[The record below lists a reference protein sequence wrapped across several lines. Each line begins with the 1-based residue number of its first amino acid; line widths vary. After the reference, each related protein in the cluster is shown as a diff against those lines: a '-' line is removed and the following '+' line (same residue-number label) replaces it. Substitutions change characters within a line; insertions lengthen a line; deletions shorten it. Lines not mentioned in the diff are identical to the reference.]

1 MDTNSIKKLDSKIDE
16 LLDIKI
22 NANEWFH
29 EQIKKDTKI
38 GKKYRISTF
47 VNGIKGEEYCGF
59 FGIIMSDGKKKYG
72 RYIRWL
78 NDFSGNGREIEIVF
92 KAAFEFVYITCVINT
107 KEIPVRANCHIRL
120 LPLNKIKFEQV
131 SDNEDDSYDSEEV
144 QINSEELT
152 HDEED
157 ILERNL
163 VWVFSMP
170 RSGTTWFATRLLS
183 YENHTMDEPKITR
196 EIITDENFVARRN
209 SVDYFLSNQYSEEWK
224 PLLRKMI
231 LNRIYMQFRDLS
243 NYIIIKEPHGS
254 FADIISDCMPKSRI
268 IVLLRDGRDVLDSKM
283 DGYMEGGWIS
293 QKAGKVLTE
302 QKRLEFLENEAKA
315 WKYGITSLMKIR
327 ENHSEELTY
336 VVRYEDLRLDAVPV
350 LKKVYGFLN
359 KDISDEKLQELVDR
373 YSFENIPRKWQGS
386 GKVVRSASP
395 GKWKENFT
403 EDEIKI
409 LNEIMMDK
417 LKEMGY
423 S

>member
-131 SDNEDDSYDSEEV
+131 SDNEDDSEEV

-373 YSFENIPRKWQGS
+373 YSFENIPRNWKGS

>member
-1 MDTNSIKKLDSKIDE
+1 LDTNSIKKLDSKIDE

-336 VVRYEDLRLDAVPV
+336 VVRYEDLRLDTVPV